1 MKGES
6 DKKWP
11 GGEGGVCKNEGK
23 SEGEGSFL
31 NKSCE
36 KSRSI
41 KKILVGQI
49 KKNIVCYPSLGR
61 GKCESSIE
69 LALRSQKVGTG

>member
-11 GGEGGVCKNEGK
+11 GGGGSAKMRE
-23 SEGEGSFL
+23 SQGEGSFL